1 MAFTATICKARGQ
14 LSDSDRNAY
23 RNHALTIVRHPS
35 ESNEQLPV
43 RLLVFALKAPGES
56 G

>member
-1 MAFTATICKARGQ
+1 MAFKATICNARVQ
-14 LSDSDRNAY
+14 LSDLDRNVY

-43 RLLVFALKAPGES
+43 RLLVFALDAPGRS